1 MKANVYKK
9 RILAFE
15 KWEYGVLKYHGR
27 LCVIMVDGLHERI
40 MEEDH
45 SSKNSI
51 RSDSTK
57 MYNDLIE
64 IYWWNGMKKGFT
76 EFVVKFLNYQQV
88 NVEHQ
93 SWEA

>member
-1 MKANVYKK
+1 M
-9 RILAFE
+9 
-15 KWEYGVLKYHGR
+15 LKYHGR
-27 LCVIMVDGLHERI
+27 LCVIMVDGLQEKI

-76 EFVVKFLNYQQV
+76 EFVVKCLNYQQV